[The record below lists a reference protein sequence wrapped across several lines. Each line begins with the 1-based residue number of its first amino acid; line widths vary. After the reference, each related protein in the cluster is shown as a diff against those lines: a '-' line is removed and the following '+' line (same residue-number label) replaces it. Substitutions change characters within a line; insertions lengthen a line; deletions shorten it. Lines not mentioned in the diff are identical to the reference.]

1 MTIPTLQSV
10 LCVDDDPDI
19 CAVLEAALS
28 LVSGLSVH
36 IADSG
41 ERAID
46 LAYELRPD
54 LILMDVMMPGLDG
67 PCTVRRMRER
77 SLIGRIPVIFLT
89 GKVMRTE
96 VANFLDLGAIGVIGK
111 PFDPL
116 TLGTELASIWRH
128 PHAGAFP
135 RLAGEFA
142 AGPNRPVDEL
152 TLRFRE
158 RLRRDVVVLR
168 DLAVVAQQG
177 EVRVLPDIERLSVR
191 WAASSNSCAEKSSPA
206 YRRPLRAP
214 CSSCCSSC
222 AHAAT
227 SCSNPPRRRWAMPA
241 TRRACATSVR
251 GLPFRTVTAP
261 PAAAPARHS
270 AAGPR
275 ETSCHGRDPSRSR
288 WSRPSPR

>member
-177 EVRVLPDIERLSVR
+177 EVRVLPDIERLSHTVHGSGALFGFPAVSALGGIIEQLCGEIIACLPT
-191 WAASSNSCAEKSSPA
+191 AAPGAMFVLLQQ
-206 YRRPLRAP
+206 LRAR
-214 CSSCCSSC
+214 SDQLLQS
-222 AHAAT
+222 AEAAVGDARDET
-227 SCSNPPRRRWAMPA
+227 GMCNERPRLALQDRY
-241 TRRACATSVR
+241 
-251 GLPFRTVTAP
+251 G
-261 PAAAPARHS
+261 
-270 AAGPR
+270 AAGGGPGTAQR
-275 ETSCHGRDPSRSR
+275 GRTT
-288 WSRPSPR
+288 